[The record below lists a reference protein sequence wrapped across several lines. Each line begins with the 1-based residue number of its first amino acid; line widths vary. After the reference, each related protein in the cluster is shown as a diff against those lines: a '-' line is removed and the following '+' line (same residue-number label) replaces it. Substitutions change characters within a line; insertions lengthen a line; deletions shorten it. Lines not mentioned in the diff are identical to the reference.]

1 MMASYAITGASRGI
15 GLELVKQLL
24 EDEHVGK
31 VFALSR
37 GQPSSGLKTLQ
48 TKHNDRLIH
57 VSASVDSTE
66 SVQSAAE
73 EVETALGGK
82 GLDVLV
88 NNAGIQHAH
97 PHGIRTMPA
106 EQLMEVLDVNVAGPH
121 RTIVAFLPLLEKGE
135 QKKVINM

>member
-1 MMASYAITGASRGI
+1 MASYAVTGASRGI

-24 EDEHVGK
+24 EDAQVGT

-37 GQPSSGLKTLQ
+37 GPSSGLQDLA
-48 TKHNDRLIH
+48 TKHKDTLVH

-66 SVQSAAE
+66 SVQKAAS
-73 EVETALGGK
+73 EVEKALGGK

-88 NNAGIQHAH
+88 NNAGIQHFH
-97 PHGIRTMPA
+97 PGGTRTMPP
-106 EQLMEVLDVNVAGPH
+106 EKMMEVLDVNVAGPH